1 MRVVVLDEELPYPLN
16 SGKRIRT
23 GNLITRMARR
33 HEIEYVC
40 YPADDLEERSAAT
53 NHYETLG
60 VAVRYIDDRLPP
72 NRGPAF
78 ALRLAANLASPQPY
92 SVQKHIRAELL
103 RLVSEIA
110 QDSPP
115 DLWHCEWTPYAAA
128 CAGRVSQPW
137 AVMAHN
143 VESLIWRRFYEN
155 AGNPAKRWYLRE
167 QWRKYARFEREM
179 FAATDRLITVS
190 EEDARLA
197 QGEFDAHDVR
207 VVDNGVDIDYFHP
220 PRQTGTSQTRNP
232 RELLFLGSL
241 DWFPNQDGV
250 VLLLEEILPRL
261 RRRFEDATL
270 TVVGRRPPAWLAG
283 KIEAADGVTLVADA
297 PDVRPYLWRCAALV
311 VPLRIGGGSRL
322 KILEALSAGC
332 PVLSTAVG
340 AEGLDLAPAEHFIL
354 ADVDH
359 FADAVANDAFD
370 APDCLAEIT
379 AAGRERVLRDY
390 HWDALAD
397 KLDAVW
403 QETAKVQSP
412 TEEVTVR

>member
-1 MRVVVLDEELPYPLN
+1 MRVVILDEELPFPLN

-23 GNLITRMARR
+23 GNLVARLARR

-40 YPADDLEERSAAT
+40 YPPDDFRLRDAAKA
-53 NHYETLG
+53 HFEQLG

-78 ALRLAANLASPQPY
+78 AARLLRNLASPRPY
-92 SVQKHIRAELL
+92 SVQKHVRGRLL
-103 RLVSEIA
+103 RLVSRIA
-110 QDSPP
+110 EENPP

-137 AVMAHN
+137 VLMAHN

-155 AGNPAKRWYLRE
+155 AKNPLKRRFLRQ
-167 QWRKYARFEREM
+167 QWRKFASFERDM
-179 FAATDRLITVS
+179 FAATDRLVTVS
-190 EEDARLA
+190 AEDAALA
-197 QGEFDAHDVR
+197 RREFSAGDVR
-207 VVDNGVDIDYFHP
+207 VVDNGVDIGYFHP
-220 PRQTGTSQTRNP
+220 EDRPRSP

-241 DWFPNQDGV
+241 DWFPNQDAG

-261 RRRFEDATL
+261 RARFADASL
-270 TVVGRRPPAWLAG
+270 TVVGRRPPAWLSA
-283 KIEAADGVTLVADA
+283 KIAATPGAALVADA
-297 PDVRPYLWRCAALV
+297 PDVRPYLWRCAAAV

-322 KILEALSAGC
+322 KILEALAAKC
-332 PVLSTAVG
+332 PVVSTKIG

-354 ADVDH
+354 AKDGAP
-359 FADAVANDAFD
+359 FADAVAEHVYG
-370 APDCLAEIT
+370 APARLAEIT
-379 AAGRERVLRDY
+379 RAGHEKVIREY

-403 QETAKVQSP
+403 TETARLPSAAP
-412 TEEVTVR
+412 EVALR